1 MYERKCYDVLTMQK
15 RLTRTGNSH
24 ALVLDKGILEATG
37 IDSDTMLEV
46 STDGDVILISPVR
59 DEDRVAKLQRGLDR
73 MHERYAGAFR
83 RLAQ

>member
-1 MYERKCYDVLTMQK
+1 MQK

-24 ALVLDKGILEATG
+24 ALILDKGILEATG
-37 IDSDTMLEV
+37 IDSDTILEI
-46 STDGDVILISPVR
+46 STDGDIILISPLR

-73 MHERYAGAFR
+73 MHERYAGAFK

>member
-1 MYERKCYDVLTMQK
+1 MQK

-37 IDSDTMLEV
+37 IDSDTMLEI
-46 STDGDVILISPVR
+46 STDGDVILISPAR
-59 DEDRVAKLQRGLDR
+59 DEDRVAKLKRGMDR
-73 MHERYAGAFR
+73 MHTRYAGAFR